1 MILTAQV
8 FFGVAGIIATEW
20 VFMEPGFISSPIE
33 CCRSMYLSRLLFV
46 VATLSVL
53 VLAGTTL
60 AGPPFVTDD
69 PEPVDYQHWEFY
81 VASQDSKFGGDWSGT
96 APHFE
101 LNYGVLPAVQLHLIA
116 PLAYDAP
123 PVGSAHYGL
132 GDTEIGAKY
141 RFIDETNEL
150 PQVGVFPL
158 LELPTGRAHDNLGNG
173 HLQAFLPVWLQ
184 KSWGSWTAYGGGGY
198 GINSFS
204 GAQNW
209 GFVGAVLQKQVL
221 RSLAI
226 GAEVYH
232 QTLYQADFPN
242 VGTAFNVG
250 AVIDLSEQH
259 HLLFSAGSSIDG
271 QVNFQCYV
279 AYQFTFDN
287 NWLHLWHLSHQ

>member
-1 MILTAQV
+1 MKRSRHFSLVAALT
-8 FFGVAGIIATEW
+8 FLG
-20 VFMEPGFISSPIE
+20 
-33 CCRSMYLSRLLFV
+33 
-46 VATLSVL
+46 
-53 VLAGTTL
+53 LASTAH

-69 PEPVDYQHWEFY
+69 PEPVEYQHWEFY

-96 APHFE
+96 GPHFE
-101 LNYGVLPAVQLHLIA
+101 LNYGVVPDVQLHLIA
-116 PLAYDAP
+116 PLAFDVP
-123 PVGSAHYGL
+123 PDGSSHYGL
-132 GDTEIGAKY
+132 GDTEIGVKY
-141 RFIDETNEL
+141 RFIHETNDL

-158 LELPTGRAHDNLGNG
+158 LELPTGSAQDNLGNG

-184 KSWGSWTAYGGGGY
+184 KSWGSWTVYGGGGY

-204 GAQNW
+204 GAKNW

-221 RSLAI
+221 PSLAI

-232 QTLYQADFPN
+232 QTVYQTDFPN

-250 AVIDLSEQH
+250 ALVDLNDQH
-259 HLLFSAGSSIDG
+259 HLLFSAGSSING

-287 NWLHLWHLSHQ
+287 DWFHFWNHSRE